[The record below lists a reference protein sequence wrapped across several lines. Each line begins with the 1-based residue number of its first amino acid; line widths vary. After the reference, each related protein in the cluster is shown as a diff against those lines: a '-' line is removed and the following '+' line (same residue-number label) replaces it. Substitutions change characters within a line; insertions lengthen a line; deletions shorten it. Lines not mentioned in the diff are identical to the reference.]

1 MTIVRIV
8 AILMRWRSIVMILV
22 MIFVGI
28 MVWSLVMAV

>member
-22 MIFVGI
+22 MVFVGI

>member
-22 MIFVGI
+22 MILVGI
-28 MVWSLVMAV
+28 MV